1 MKIIKTNFIALFSTI
16 ACLTPKLKLS
26 ILTLLFGLLPLPA
39 LANYKVQVSPRP
51 SGEIITLKVEVLD
64 ENNVPIEDLKKSDFK
79 IEAAKLN
86 QTLSVI
92 NRMRLIPPG
101 EQLKPEPAY
110 VVILLDMSG
119 SMQEQDANKV
129 KKIDGAISAIREYIK
144 LVRDNNLPVSIAL
157 VPFGEGGRSKCNY
170 EVNQQIIAKSFFL
183 ANNQELEQKVTD
195 LSQSPTCSA
204 TNLYEPLKAAVQYLG
219 NPDQFKQSENNN
231 ELDENTDTPQIPPKV
246 AVILLSDG
254 YHNKNRET
262 EETQFAEVEKVLK
275 ENPAVRV
282 YALGYGESLQHL
294 RDRAYNCDITNY
306 QLTQN
311 NAVDLISKC
320 RLSGK
325 NIANF
330 IVDQPRLKQIADLGG
345 GISQFPD
352 NATDAV
358 NSLETF
364 FKALRYYELQY
375 KQVDAEPAEEYQ
387 VKVSVNSAS
396 RKIDASSE
404 PVTFRIPNFSIQLP
418 LIPDRLIILT
428 LTLAAL
434 GGTLW
439 WFKGWSEQLK
449 KDAERW
455 L

>member
-1 MKIIKTNFIALFSTI
+1 M
-16 ACLTPKLKLS
+16 TPKLKLG

-39 LANYKVQVSPRP
+39 LANYKVLVSPRP
-51 SGEIITLKVEVLD
+51 GGEIVTLKVQVLD
-64 ENNVPIEDLKKSDFK
+64 ENNIPIEDLKKSDFK

-86 QTLSVI
+86 QSLSVI

-101 EQLKPEPAY
+101 EQLKSEPTY

-119 SMQEQDANKV
+119 SMQEEDEKKV

-157 VPFGEGGRSKCNY
+157 VPFGEGGGSKCSY

-183 ANNQELEQKVTD
+183 ANDKELDRKVTA
-195 LSQSPTCSA
+195 LSNSPTCAA

-219 NPDQFKQSENNN
+219 KPNQFTNTANNN
-231 ELDENTDTPQIPPKV
+231 ELDDRNTDTPEIPPKLG
-246 AVILLSDG
+246 VILLSDG
-254 YHNKNRET
+254 YHNVNRDT

-275 ENPAVRV
+275 ENSAVRV
-282 YALGYGESLQHL
+282 YTLGYGESLKHL
-294 RDRAYNCDITNY
+294 RDRASNCDISDY
-306 QLTQN
+306 KLTQN
-311 NAVDLISKC
+311 NAVDLISRC
-320 RLSGK
+320 QLGGK
-325 NIANF
+325 SITSF
-330 IVDQPRLKQIADLGG
+330 IVDRPRLKQIADLGG

-358 NSLETF
+358 KSLETF
-364 FKALRYYELQY
+364 FKALREYELQY
-375 KQVDAEPAEEYQ
+375 KQPGAEPGEQYQ
-387 VKVSVNSAS
+387 VQVSVNSRS
-396 RKIDASSE
+396 RKIDVSSE
-404 PVTFRIPNFSIQLP
+404 PETFRIPNFSIQLP
-418 LIPDRLIILT
+418 LIPDRLIILI